1 MLKKEMMNRCKFW
14 LSRLLHYDSFVRR
27 SWSQEG
33 EDILLSRLFE
43 GKEQGFYVDVGA
55 HHPRR
60 FSNTQ
65 YFYRRGW
72 RGINIEPN
80 PEAAKAFRI
89 ERPGDINLQTA
100 ISDVPGKLTYYVFDE
115 PALNTFDAV
124 LAQSRLKETSY
135 RLLRETEIPVVRLD
149 ALLDLHLP
157 AGTSI
162 DFMSIDVEGLDLQ
175 VLHSNN
181 WVKYRPQCVLV
192 EALGSANLMEVMSG
206 ELHQL
211 MEAHQY
217 ALFAKTYN
225 TLFYID
231 NLLIGA
237 KS

>member
-1 MLKKEMMNRCKFW
+1 MLNNKMMNRCKFW
-14 LSRLLHYDSFVRR
+14 LSRAFQYDSFARR

-100 ISDVPGKLTYYVFDE
+100 ISDMPGKLTYYVFDE

-231 NLLIGA
+231 NLLIDA

>member
-1 MLKKEMMNRCKFW
+1 ML
-14 LSRLLHYDSFVRR
+14 LA
-27 SWSQEG
+27 
-33 EDILLSRLFE
+33 RLFE
-43 GKEQGFYVDVGA
+43 GKKQGFYVDVGA

-80 PEAAKAFRI
+80 PEAAKAFQI
-89 ERPGDINLQTA
+89 ERPGDINLQAA

-157 AGTSI
+157 AGASI

-192 EALGSANLMEVMSG
+192 EALGAANLMEVMSG

-211 MEAHQY
+211 MEVHQY

-225 TLFYID
+225 TLFYMN
-231 NLLIGA
+231 NLPIGA